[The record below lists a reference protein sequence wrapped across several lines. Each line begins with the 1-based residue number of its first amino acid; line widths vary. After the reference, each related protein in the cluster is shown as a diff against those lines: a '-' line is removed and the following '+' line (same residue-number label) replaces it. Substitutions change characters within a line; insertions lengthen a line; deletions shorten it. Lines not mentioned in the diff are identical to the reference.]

1 MILSKLYNWYL
12 SLKKQDNETIYLFK
26 SGIFFIAL
34 DEDAYNLSKIFNF
47 KLGKLNDTIVKCGF
61 PCSSFNKYS
70 NLFKLHNL
78 KTKFIEKDNTIY
90 DIKEYEQNK
99 DISELLKMIESI
111 DVENLSV
118 VQAYK
123 SIENLKNKVEIIK
136 NTDNII

>member
-1 MILSKLYNWYL
+1 MSKLYNLYL

-47 KLGKLNDTIVKCGF
+47 KLGKLNDKIVKCGF
-61 PCSSFNKYS
+61 PCSSFNKYF

-90 DIKEYEQNK
+90 DIKEYKQNK

-111 DVENLSV
+111 DIENLSV

-136 NTDNII
+136 NSNTII